1 MLLKYLEKILTL
13 LAGLSLLVVFG
24 VVFAQVIQR
33 YVFNIALAWGTDVIR
48 IAFVYSIFLGMTLG
62 VIKKSHLNIDVLVHS
77 LPASWKPFFD
87 FLSNIVMTVFLVFLL
102 IYSVPFIRH
111 NTDQVMPYLNLSM
124 GWVYAVI
131 PLCAAIMILSLAADT
146 VRMIRGTLAPGQG
159 GGA

>member
-1 MLLKYLEKILTL
+1 MKVLEKILAF
-13 LAGLSLLVVFG
+13 LAGFSLLVVFA
-24 VVFAQVIQR
+24 VVFAQVFQR
-33 YVFNIALAWGTDVIR
+33 YVFNISLAWGTDVIR
-48 IAFVYSIFLGMTLG
+48 IAFVYSVFLGMTLG

-87 FLSNIVMTVFLVFLL
+87 FLTNVVIVVFLVFLL

-131 PLCAAIMILSLAADT
+131 PASALIMIFSIAADT
-146 VRMIRGTLAPGQG
+146 LRMIGKKFSTEQG
-159 GGA
+159 GGV